1 MSQKQLR
8 KLRELQAKQ
17 PEPELSSEEAELPS
31 ATARS
36 SNFDALAALAASS
49 ESEEVLVPLVR
60 PAPKRRRKPRPK
72 SPDSEELL
80 EAPVE
85 AEAAEDVARP
95 RRLALRREDFSMAA
109 ERRRVFGRMP
119 REAKAKRGRG
129 PEGRTLHHR
138 RLFLVEPEEP
148 WVRAET
154 WEMVACEDG
163 SFDLRET
170 ARSKRSLEM
179 LRNVVSH
186 EDPELLQ
193 HFLQRSPFE
202 VDGLLV
208 LAEHQRRQG
217 GFEQCRDVR
226 RAVYAL
232 ECGISHLSRR
242 ASGRVLEGQG

>member
-1 MSQKQLR
+1 MR
-8 KLRELQAKQ
+8 
-17 PEPELSSEEAELPS
+17 
-31 ATARS
+31 
-36 SNFDALAALAASS
+36 
-49 ESEEVLVPLVR
+49 LVSLE
-60 PAPKRRRKPRPK
+60 RRKR
-72 SPDSEELL
+72 SG
-80 EAPVE
+80 A
-85 AEAAEDVARP
+85 VAR
-95 RRLALRREDFSMAA
+95 
-109 ERRRVFGRMP
+109 GQ
-119 REAKAKRGRG
+119 
-129 PEGRTLHHR
+129 TLHHR